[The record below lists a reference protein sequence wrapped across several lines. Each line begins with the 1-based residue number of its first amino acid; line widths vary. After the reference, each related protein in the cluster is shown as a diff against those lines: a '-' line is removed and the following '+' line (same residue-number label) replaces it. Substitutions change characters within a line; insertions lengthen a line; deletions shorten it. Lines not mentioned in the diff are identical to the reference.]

1 MATLVQQDI
10 VLAEL
15 PREAGPLIE
24 VFQVVAVYL
33 VLLPSGST
41 AVTCAAAADYQ
52 RELGLG
58 SRHNSISGVDI
69 VT

>member
-41 AVTCAAAADYQ
+41 AAHVLLLLTTKENWD
-52 RELGLG
+52 
-58 SRHNSISGVDI
+58 
-69 VT
+69 